1 MALVGLTECIQTAT
15 GHVIPSGSL
24 LIELNRCMLQNIA
37 ALLSLPEIT
46 FFVNTTQSIVYIA
59 VGLAFS
65 SGSPESEM
73 RELDMSSGWRRSI
86 KGVLPLVYYICCFIF
101 VQLTVYSTY
110 IYTPEKY
117 TTFAVLVIK
126 TFRLQI
132 HAFFLR

>member
-59 VGLAFS
+59 VGLAFL
-65 SGSPESEM
+65 SGNSESEM
-73 RELDMSSGWRRSI
+73 RELDMSSD
-86 KGVLPLVYYICCFIF
+86 
-101 VQLTVYSTY
+101 
-110 IYTPEKY
+110 
-117 TTFAVLVIK
+117 
-126 TFRLQI
+126 
-132 HAFFLR
+132 